1 MLVPIGRILQLIGL
15 LILPIAI
22 AGQATNAMSEGRML
36 MWAGVGVVIFGG
48 GWMLQ
53 QSAGRK

>member
-1 MLVPIGRILQLIGL
+1 MLYRVGRILQLLGL

-22 AGQATNAMSEGRML
+22 AGQATEAMSEGRMF
-36 MWAGVGVVIFGG
+36 MWAGAGVVIFGC

-53 QSAGRK
+53 QSAGKK